1 MDRVLWSESTTNG
14 GFREEVL
21 KYWDYYP
28 RIPIDCLK

>member
-1 MDRVLWSESTTNG
+1 MDRVSDGENTTNS
-14 GFREEVL
+14 GFWEGVL

>member
-1 MDRVLWSESTTNG
+1 MGRVLDGENTTNS
-14 GFREEVL
+14 GFRVGVL